1 MSAGTLAA
9 AAMRL
14 VPVKFSGTRSGSGP
28 VILGQL
34 NVLLHA
40 QCRQRLPG
48 RPTAMAPAWYVLC
61 DQAPHDQ
68 ARLESWR
75 HLPAG
80 ALMPARPTRPLTGG
94 QPITGGRPRTAP
106 ST

>member
-1 MSAGTLAA
+1 MSAGTFAA

-28 VILGQL
+28 VTLGQL

-48 RPTAMAPAWYVLC
+48 RPTAMAPAWYVIC
-61 DQAPHDQ
+61 DQAPHDP

-75 HLPAG
+75 HLPARAEG
-80 ALMPARPTRPLTGG
+80 S
-94 QPITGGRPRTAP
+94 GRA
-106 ST
+106 